1 MSTSGRGVRRRVYSV
16 EAAVGVI
23 ARTVARPVEAG
34 TRVSHDASRHR
45 SAGTRPRRRP
55 RSAVSPDSPGGDT
68 DQRQH
73 DSPGS
78 EHDRGDYTAADGEEE
93 GAANT
98 TCGDCITPATINT
111 PSRIPPF
118 VGVLRSGGTAGE
130 VFDVFGE
137 SLGGEFEGFGHG
149 EVWVEGVGDLVDRGP
164 VFDCH
169 DGGLD
174 DVTGSVGEDVGA
186 E

>member
-1 MSTSGRGVRRRVYSV
+1 MRLLNVRPGLDVK
-16 EAAVGVI
+16 G
-23 ARTVARPVEAG
+23 G
-34 TRVSHDASRHR
+34 
-45 SAGTRPRRRP
+45 P
-55 RSAVSPDSPGGDT
+55 RSAVSPDCPGGDT
-68 DQRQH
+68 DQRQY

-78 EHDRGDYTAADGEEE
+78 EHVRGDYTTANGEEE
-93 GAANT
+93 GAAKA
-98 TCGDCITPATINT
+98 TCGDRGHPATINIL
-111 PSRIPPF
+111 SRIPPF
-118 VGVLRSGGTAGE
+118 VGVSRSGGTAGE

-149 EVWVEGVGDLVDRGP
+149 EVEVEGVGDLVDRGP

-174 DVTGSVGEDVGA
+174 GVTGSVGEDVGA